1 MRAPRFARRAA
12 PVPGPGFAAAD
23 RLLRHTARRTPR
35 WPLVLAVAVLGSTAA
50 SLALPAALAHAV
62 DGALS
67 ARGAGACIPCFAV
80 LAVLISTEALTQLAD
95 PRTTA
100 DATELMRGG
109 ILRHTAA
116 LGRLPEWCAP
126 GDLVARLTGSAA
138 EAGAATTSV
147 VYFAAQV
154 VMSAGA
160 VVALGLLYPL
170 LALTFLLTA
179 PACFLLVQRYLRRT
193 THLVVGYQQSQA
205 AVAARLLD
213 ALTGIRTITA
223 SGTTDREIERVMQ
236 PVPELSEHG
245 RALWNSQRRIAWYTS
260 LLAPFT
266 QICVIA
272 AAGYG
277 VGTGALSPGGLVAA
291 IGYTTTGLSFF
302 GTAQTLL
309 ALARARAGAA
319 RIAAV
324 LAEPVQAAGTLPLPP
339 GRGQLE
345 LRAVRVLRAG
355 KAILDRL
362 DLIVPAEACI
372 ALVGSS
378 GSGKSLLTAVAGRLA
393 DPDEGV
399 VLLDGAPIDQV
410 RPEELRAAIAYAFTD
425 PALPGERVE
434 DAIGLG
440 PQSLSAEHVREAA
453 RACEADA
460 FIRRL
465 PDGYR
470 TPIAQTPL
478 SGGERQ
484 RLGLARALAH
494 GGRLIVL
501 DDATSSLD
509 TITEAVVA
517 RALDRAL
524 DGRTRLVVTHRAA
537 VAARADAVAWLDQGR
552 IRALAPHAELWRD
565 PDYRAVFHPATT

>member
-1 MRAPRFARRAA
+1 
-12 PVPGPGFAAAD
+12 
-23 RLLRHTARRTPR
+23 
-35 WPLVLAVAVLGSTAA
+35 
-50 SLALPAALAHAV
+50 
-62 DGALS
+62 
-67 ARGAGACIPCFAV
+67 
-80 LAVLISTEALTQLAD
+80 
-95 PRTTA
+95 
-100 DATELMRGG
+100 
-109 ILRHTAA
+109 
-116 LGRLPEWCAP
+116 
-126 GDLVARLTGSAA
+126 
-138 EAGAATTSV
+138 
-147 VYFAAQV
+147 
-154 VMSAGA
+154 
-160 VVALGLLYPL
+160 

-179 PACFLLVQRYLRRT
+179 PACFLLIQRYLRRT

-260 LLAPFT
+260 LLAPLT

-565 PDYRAVFHPATT
+565 PDYR

>member
-1 MRAPRFARRAA
+1 MRTPGYVRRAGSR
-12 PVPGPGFAAAD
+12 PDRDFAAAD
-23 RLLRHTARRTPR
+23 RLLRQTARSTPR
-35 WPLVLAVAVLGSTAA
+35 WPIALALCVLGSTAA
-50 SLALPAALAHAV
+50 SLVLPAALAKAV

-67 ARGAGACIPCFAV
+67 AQGARACVPCFAT
-80 LAVLISTEALTQLAD
+80 LGVLILAEALTQLAD
-95 PRTTA
+95 PHATA
-100 DATELMRGG
+100 DATMFLRGRLLEH
-109 ILRHTAA
+109 IAA
-116 LGRLPEWCAP
+116 IGRLPEWCAP

-138 EAGAATTSV
+138 EAGAASTSV
-147 VYFAAQV
+147 VYFAAQI

-160 VVALGLLYPL
+160 VVALGLLYPP

-179 PACFLLVQRYLRRT
+179 PACFVLVQRYLRRT
-193 THLVVGYQQSQA
+193 TNLVVEYQQGQA

-223 SGTTDREIERVMQ
+223 SGTADREVERVMQ
-236 PVPELSEHG
+236 PVPALSERG
-245 RALWNSQRRIAWYTS
+245 RALWNSQRRIAWSTS

-266 QICVIA
+266 QLCVIA
-272 AAGYG
+272 VAGYG
-277 VGTGALSPGGLVAA
+277 VGTGALSTGGLVAA

-324 LAEPVQAAGTLPLPP
+324 LAEPVRSPGTRRLPAGL
-339 GRGQLE
+339 GQLE
-345 LRAVRVLRAG
+345 LRAVRVSRAG
-355 KAILDRL
+355 KAILDKL
-362 DLIVPAEACI
+362 DLTIPAGACI
-372 ALVGSS
+372 ALVGNS
-378 GSGKSLLTAVAGRLA
+378 GSGKSLLAAVAGRLT
-393 DPDEGV
+393 DPDEGS
-399 VLLDGAPIDQV
+399 VLLDGAPIDEV

-425 PALPGERVE
+425 PALPGETVE
-434 DAIGLG
+434 DVIALA
-440 PQSLSAEHVREAA
+440 PQALATQRVHDAA
-453 RACEADA
+453 RACQADA

-465 PDGYR
+465 PDGYL

-484 RLGLARALAH
+484 RLGLARAIAH
-494 GGRLIVL
+494 GGRLIIL

-517 RALDRAL
+517 KALDSAL

-537 VAARADAVAWLDQGR
+537 VAARADAVAWLDEGR
-552 IRALAPHAELWRD
+552 IRAMAPHVELWQD
-565 PDYRAVFHPATT
+565 PDYRAVFRPSQA